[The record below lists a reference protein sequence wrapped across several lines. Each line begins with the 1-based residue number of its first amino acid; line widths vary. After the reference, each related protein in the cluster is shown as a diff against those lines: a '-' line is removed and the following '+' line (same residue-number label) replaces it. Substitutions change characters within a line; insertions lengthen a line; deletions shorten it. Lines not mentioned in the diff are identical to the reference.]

1 MPMSLLKVGYIS
13 RRMIFLKKQCFRAE
27 RIEFEMNCVGKHI
40 YLASV
45 THWKL
50 QLLWKTLIA
59 MNQKNWVCLFAMRLH

>member
-13 RRMIFLKKQCFRAE
+13 RRMDIFKKCFRAK

-50 QLLWKTLIA
+50 RLLCKTLITV
-59 MNQKNWVCLFAMRLH
+59 NQKNWVCLFTMRLH